1 MVNCRVK
8 FRAAVR
14 KAKSDLNSS
23 RGSSLLQAAEA
34 GDKQLLKEMRRVMGP
49 KHEVQNLPDSLEGAV
64 GHEDVLEKFRELYS
78 ALYNSAGTQVHME
91 ELLKLVNV
99 KIDCRSDAEVAKITA
114 AEVLKAARRM
124 KPGKMDVSQSYAS
137 DVFLHA
143 PPLLFERLAEV
154 FRSFL
159 MHGTNTKSVLA
170 CSFMPLLKS
179 ARKDPTQFDSYRA
192 VAGASQLLKLFE
204 YVVLNIWGQQLD
216 SDPLQFGFK
225 PNTGTDQC
233 TWLLLS
239 VAEHHHLRGSPT
251 LACLLDVRKGFPSV
265 KFSTL
270 FKVCLEEK
278 QLPPIVCRVLMYMY
292 QEQSGHMRARGR
304 KSASFSIS
312 NGIREGAAASPALWN
327 VYCDK
332 ILKELRKKG
341 LGCYVAGVWMGAVM
355 YADDLALIAT
365 TRTMLAAMLDLV
377 VALGAAFNLTFSSS
391 QDPRKCKSFCLYFVG
406 ARTARQVDYPD
417 PLLLY
422 GVRLPWRERAV
433 HLGHTVT
440 QNLTMDADAEEKRA
454 RFISRSVEVRNQF
467 SFAAP
472 AQILKAVRILACDA
486 YGSMLW
492 RLDSPKACSFF
503 KSYTSCLRRIW
514 RLPLNT
520 FTYIVEGHL
529 ARSVPSL
536 RNMVLSR
543 LPGFFQRLLGSPSG
557 EVAIMAQVAAA
568 DARTVLAGN
577 LAFVSKL
584 TKLDLASVGSRA
596 TREALPVE
604 EVPESKQWR
613 LGLLDILLRQRAD
626 QEKLGSDTKRV
637 TALLSSLCTS

>member
-1 MVNCRVK
+1 
-8 FRAAVR
+8 
-14 KAKSDLNSS
+14 
-23 RGSSLLQAAEA
+23 
-34 GDKQLLKEMRRVMGP
+34 
-49 KHEVQNLPDSLEGAV
+49 
-64 GHEDVLEKFRELYS
+64 
-78 ALYNSAGTQVHME
+78 
-91 ELLKLVNV
+91 
-99 KIDCRSDAEVAKITA
+99 
-114 AEVLKAARRM
+114 
-124 KPGKMDVSQSYAS
+124 
-137 DVFLHA
+137 
-143 PPLLFERLAEV
+143 
-154 FRSFL
+154 
-159 MHGTNTKSVLA
+159 
-170 CSFMPLLKS
+170 
-179 ARKDPTQFDSYRA
+179 
-192 VAGASQLLKLFE
+192 
-204 YVVLNIWGQQLD
+204 
-216 SDPLQFGFK
+216 
-225 PNTGTDQC
+225 
-233 TWLLLS
+233 
-239 VAEHHHLRGSPT
+239 
-251 LACLLDVRKGFPSV
+251 
-265 KFSTL
+265 
-270 FKVCLEEK
+270 
-278 QLPPIVCRVLMYMY
+278 
-292 QEQSGHMRARGR
+292 
-304 KSASFSIS
+304 
-312 NGIREGAAASPALWN
+312 
-327 VYCDK
+327 
-332 ILKELRKKG
+332 
-341 LGCYVAGVWMGAVM
+341 
-355 YADDLALIAT
+355 
-365 TRTMLAAMLDLV
+365 MLAAMLDLV

-529 ARSVPSL
+529 ARSVPSF

-543 LPGFFQRLLGSPSG
+543 LPGFFQRLLGTPSG

-604 EVPESKQWR
+604 EVPESEQWR